1 MGFVSLGIVGAFA
14 LFIPTLT
21 QEEGQLYSNIKVK
34 MYVLD
39 PASGARTEETCNA
52 DDPSTPQNEAD
63 TRYGCTA
70 FPGENSEYP
79 YPYSTN
85 PATVSI
91 EDDYLLDVV
100 PREMG
105 TYYHP
110 LALKA
115 QAIVARTYA
124 YCAMRANEGTEDYWG
139 YCRKEINNSNEFQ
152 VFVPYYFESIN
163 SPNLS
168 RRWSTKLQ
176 GYISSMPPN
185 PAKALSSLSS
195 RPMLTSRQNKGITV
209 TSGA

>member
-1 MGFVSLGIVGAFA
+1 MKRGNRIVTFA
-14 LFIPTLT
+14 LFTFTTIGCLLLLRGHS
-21 QEEGQLYSNIKVK
+21 EILAEGLYQDISVT
-34 MYVLD
+34 MYPLKD
-39 PASGARTEETCNA
+39 DGSRDRDQQPPLCQS
-52 DDPSTPQNEAD
+52 DDPSTPGNEAD

-70 FPGENSEYP
+70 FDQDHYPPDQVRP

-85 PATVSI
+85 PAAVSI

-115 QAIVARTYA
+115 QAVVARTYA

-152 VFVPYYFESIN
+152 VFVPYYPWFAYFYGGLAESA
-163 SPNLS
+163 
-168 RRWSTKLQ
+168 Q
-176 GYISSMPPN
+176 
-185 PAKALSSLSS
+185 SL
-195 RPMLTSRQNKGITV
+195 
-209 TSGA
+209 A